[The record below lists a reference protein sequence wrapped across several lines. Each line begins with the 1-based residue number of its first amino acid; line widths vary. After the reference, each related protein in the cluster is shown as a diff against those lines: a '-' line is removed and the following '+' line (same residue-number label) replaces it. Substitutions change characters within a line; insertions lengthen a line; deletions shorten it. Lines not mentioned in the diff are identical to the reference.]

1 MAVSGH
7 LSPVPILR
15 SGSRIFKSGSWL
27 LAVHP
32 RLQIDSQSICNAIDV
47 VEKADDMHQ
56 FKNRRIVEPDLFQGI
71 DLCPAHL
78 GGSQGQLL
86 GEGSDGALTI
96 IQGFRARPDRFDEI
110 LAAGQRFEI
119 SQVRLDSV
127 VTVIEIAG
135 ENRHPFSFR
144 SREFRWSSHQTKIQF
159 EKWFE

>member
-1 MAVSGH
+1 
-7 LSPVPILR
+7 
-15 SGSRIFKSGSWL
+15 
-27 LAVHP
+27 
-32 RLQIDSQSICNAIDV
+32 
-47 VEKADDMHQ
+47 MHQ
-56 FKNRRIVEPDLFQGI
+56 FKNRLIIEPYPFQGI
-71 DLCPAHL
+71 DLCAAHL

-86 GEGSDGALTI
+86 GEGGDGALTI

-135 ENRHPFSFR
+135 ENRYPFPFR

>member
-27 LAVHP
+27 LAAHP

-47 VEKADDMHQ
+47 VEEADDMHQ
-56 FKNRRIVEPDLFQGI
+56 FKNRPIAEPDHFQGFDI
-71 DLCPAHL
+71 SLAHL
-78 GGSQGQLL
+78 GGSSGQLL
-86 GEGSDGALTI
+86 GVGSDGTLTV
-96 IQGFRARPDRFDEI
+96 IQGFGARPDRFDEI

-135 ENRHPFSFR
+135 ENRDPFSLR
-144 SREFRWSSHQTKIQF
+144 SREFGWSSHDTNIQF
-159 EKWFE
+159 EKRFE